1 MNKKIVITGA
11 SSGLGLEYAREL
23 IKAGNEVCNIDI
35 QKPKEELDY
44 TFYRCD
50 VRNKKVMEEL
60 ANEIGSI
67 DILINNAGINH
78 LDYLENL
85 KEEDMRKVIET
96 NVMGYYNVTKA
107 FLPELIK
114 SKGTIVNTVSRSAT
128 QPMTAS
134 LAYNTSKGAQLIM
147 TKQMARELTKEHEI
161 TVFSISPN
169 RLKGTGMTKYI
180 DETVPEVRGWTK
192 EYAEKYQKKNTLVK
206 EETDPNIL
214 AKRLVDF
221 LKDKH
226 NYLSGCD
233 LHFGI

>member
-1 MNKKIVITGA
+1 MDKKIVITGA

-23 IKAGNEVCNIDI
+23 IKAGNEVYNVDI
-35 QKPKEELDY
+35 QKPKEKLDY
-44 TFYRCD
+44 TFYKVD
-50 VRNKKVMEEL
+50 VRNYEAIQEL
-60 ANEIGSI
+60 ATEIGEI

-85 KEEDMRKVIET
+85 EESDMRKVIET

-107 FLPELIK
+107 FLPSLQRT
-114 SKGTIVNTVSRSAT
+114 KGTIVNTVSRSAT
-128 QPMTAS
+128 TPMTAS
-134 LAYNTSKGAQLIM
+134 LPYNASKGAQLIM
-147 TKQMARELTKEHEI
+147 TEQMARELTKKNGI

-180 DETVPEVRGWTK
+180 DETVPKVRDWTK
-192 EYAEKYQKKNTLVK
+192 EYAEKYQKKNALVK
-206 EETDPNIL
+206 EETDPNII
-214 AKRLVDF
+214 AKRLVDL

-226 NYLSGCD
+226 NFLSGCD